1 MRNVVITLLICLI
14 FFQLSGEQK
23 GGFTKFIL
31 QKMDYDKAYFESILK
46 MKKEGRKH
54 PRLSTEEFTSET
66 ARASFNLPVLN
77 KYVSQ
82 KELYLSGS
90 PLTLPPLKEGYRVY
104 INLIA
109 LLNMF
114 QAFEKKNY
122 NDALKYGEYIVVQ
135 NKESVGLTTEENT
148 ADYYVQLF
156 REYYFLMAASHYH
169 LKNDTK
175 AVEWFAKIEA
185 DADLQKL
192 KAQINEDKKQA
203 ADPKILRLEEL
214 RKKPLAVMEMLNAD
228 KNPENDWMTKGMTEV
243 LTNELVQNTD
253 ILVVE
258 RSQLEKVYK
267 EFELAL
273 SGVTTEA
280 DAIKIGEVLSAESL
294 LVSSFQNSG
303 QGLLFSFRIVD
314 SQNGLA
320 LESVSG
326 EIIKDDDMFRNIRG
340 LVLDLFVRAGW
351 MFPETANEIGESR
364 VPKMTN
370 IRELAQARLAMAA
383 SPKEAK
389 AMYAKA
395 AKEDPALANI
405 FEDLKAEF
413 KDVSATV
420 AVTPFVNVTGNSEDF
435 WMIGALV
442 EMMTNDLPKLDFTV
456 VERTQFD
463 GLLNE
468 KMGQVI
474 SSEDAVKAGQSAGA
488 DLLMMGSVFH
498 LDKHI
503 KIQARFV
510 EIKTG
515 IVLFT
520 VESENREDNF
530 SKAVVDLLKNIAEN
544 MNHKLSTDAIAGLS
558 SAKISKEDFEKYTRQ
573 QIAKESLSKTDTK
586 KKAETGYKYLPRWPF
601 WVAVTTFSL
610 GFATAISQFVII
622 NLNHNDKNNNEE
634 DRHIRDAFG
643 WTGVTIA
650 VVSAGYMIFD
660 SAWQNKV
667 TKERNKRSVLIT
679 PQINMVN
686 GKGAGIIVSG
696 SY

>member
-1 MRNVVITLLICLI
+1 MRNIFLILLVLLI
-14 FFQLSGEQK
+14 FFQLSGEQQ
-23 GGFTKFIL
+23 GGFVNFIL
-31 QKMDYDKAYFESILK
+31 QKMDYDKSYFDAILK

-82 KELYLSGS
+82 KESYLSGS

-169 LKNDTK
+169 LKNDIK

-192 KAQINEDKKQA
+192 KAQINEEKKLIT
-203 ADPKILRLEEL
+203 DPKIFRLEEL
-214 RKKPLAVMEMLNAD
+214 RRKPLAVMDMLNVD
-228 KNPENDWMTKGMTEV
+228 KYPENDWMSKGMTEV
-243 LTNELVQNTD
+243 LTNELIQNTD
-253 ILVVE
+253 VLVVE

-280 DAIKIGEVLSAESL
+280 DVIKIGEVLSAESL
-294 LVSSFQNSG
+294 LVSSFQKSG
-303 QGLLFSFRIVD
+303 KGLLFSFRIVD
-314 SQNGLA
+314 SQNGQV

-326 EIIKDDDMFRNIRG
+326 EIAKSDDMFKNIRE
-340 LVLDLFVRAGW
+340 LVLNLFVRAGW
-351 MFPETANEIGESR
+351 LFPEAASEIAAAR
-364 VPKMTN
+364 APRLTN
-370 IRELAQARLAMAA
+370 IRELVEARFAMTTK
-383 SPKEAK
+383 SQEAK
-389 AMYAKA
+389 SLYAKA
-395 AKEDPALANI
+395 AKEDPALAGI

-435 WMIGALV
+435 WMIEALV

-456 VERTQFD
+456 VERTQFA
-463 GLLNE
+463 GLLSE

-474 SSEDAVKAGQSAGA
+474 SSKDAMKAGESAGA

-498 LDKHI
+498 LGKQI

-520 VESENREDNF
+520 VEAENREDDF
-530 SKAVVDLLKNIAEN
+530 SKAVVDLLKNIGEN
-544 MNHKLSTDAIAGLS
+544 MNYKLSEDVMAKLN
-558 SAKISKEDFEKYTRQ
+558 SAKISKEDFEKYARQ
-573 QIAKESLSKTDTK
+573 EMAKESLNKSDVEK
-586 KKAETGYKYLPRWPF
+586 KDKAEYEYLPRWPF

-610 GFATAISQFVII
+610 SFATAIAQFVII
-622 NLNHNDKNNNEE
+622 DKIENHENE
-634 DRHIRDAFG
+634 RKIRTVFG
-643 WTGVTIA
+643 WTGFGLTVL
-650 VVSAGYMIFD
+650 SAGYMIFD

-686 GKGAGIIVSG
+686 GKSAGIIVSG

>member
-1 MRNVVITLLICLI
+1 MRNVVITLLVCLI

-31 QKMDYDKAYFESILK
+31 QKMDYDKSYFESILK

-82 KELYLSGS
+82 KESYLSGS

-104 INLIA
+104 INLVA

-122 NDALKYGEYIVVQ
+122 NDVLKYGEYIVVQ

-169 LKNDTK
+169 LKNDIK

-192 KAQINEDKKQA
+192 KSQINEEKKQT

-228 KNPENDWMTKGMTEV
+228 KNPENDWMTRAVAEI
-243 LTNELVQNTD
+243 LTNELAQNTD
-253 ILVVE
+253 ILIVE
-258 RSQLEKVYK
+258 RSQLDQVYK

-273 SGVTTEA
+273 SGVTTESGA
-280 DAIKIGEVLSAESL
+280 MKIGEVLNAGSL
-294 LVSSFQNSG
+294 LVSSFQKVNDNF
-303 QGLLFSFRIVD
+303 LFILRIVD
-314 SQNGLA
+314 AEKGTV
-320 LESVSG
+320 LESLSG
-326 EIIKDDDMFRNIRG
+326 EIAGDEEMFKNIRA
-340 LVLDLFVRAGW
+340 LALNLFVVAGW

-389 AMYAKA
+389 AKYAKA

-420 AVTPFVNVTGNSEDF
+420 AVTPFVNVAGNSEDF

-498 LDKHI
+498 LGKHI

-520 VESENREDNF
+520 VEAESREDDF

-544 MNHKLSTDAIAGLS
+544 MNHKLSADAIAGLS

>member
-1 MRNVVITLLICLI
+1 
-14 FFQLSGEQK
+14 LSGEQQS
-23 GGFTKFIL
+23 GFIKFII
-31 QKMDYDKAYFESILK
+31 QKMDYDKSYFESILK

-54 PRLSTEEFTSET
+54 PRLSSEEFTSEV
-66 ARASFNLPVLN
+66 ARASYNLPVLN
-77 KYVSQ
+77 KYSSQ
-82 KELYLSGS
+82 KESYFSGS
-90 PLTLPPLKEGYRVY
+90 PLILPPLKEGYRVY

-114 QAFEKKNY
+114 QSFEKKNY
-122 NDALKYGEYIVVQ
+122 NDSLKYGEYIVVQ

-156 REYYFLMAASHYH
+156 REYYFIMAASHYH

-192 KAQINEDKKQA
+192 KAQINEEKKLIT
-203 ADPKILRLEEL
+203 DPKIFRLEEL
-214 RKKPLAVMEMLNAD
+214 RRKPLAVMDMLNVD
-228 KNPENDWMTKGMTEV
+228 KDPENDWMSKGMTEV

-273 SGVTTEA
+273 QGVTTEA
-280 DAIKIGEVLSAESL
+280 DTIKIGEVLSAESL

-303 QGLLFSFRIVD
+303 KGLLFSFRIVD
-314 SQNGLA
+314 SQNGQV

-326 EIIKDDDMFRNIRG
+326 EIAKSDDMFKNIRG
-340 LVLDLFVRAGW
+340 LVLNLFVRAGW
-351 MFPETANEIGESR
+351 LFPEAASEIAAAR
-364 VPKMTN
+364 APRLTN
-370 IRELAQARLAMAA
+370 IRELVEARFAMTTK
-383 SPKEAK
+383 SQEAK
-389 AMYAKA
+389 SLYAKA
-395 AKEDPALANI
+395 AKEDPALAGI
-405 FEDLKAEF
+405 FKDLKAEF

-435 WMIGALV
+435 WMINALV
-442 EMMTNDLPKLDFTV
+442 EIMTNDLPKLDFTV
-456 VERTQFD
+456 VERTQLE
-463 GLLNE
+463 GLMNE

-474 SSEDAVKAGQSAGA
+474 SNKDAMKAGQSAGA

-520 VESENREDNF
+520 VESENREDDF

-558 SAKISKEDFEKYTRQ
+558 SQNVSKEDFEKYTRQ
-573 QIAKESLSKTDTK
+573 EMAKESLNKSDIEK
-586 KKAETGYKYLPRWPF
+586 KDKAEYQYLPRWPF
-601 WVAVTTFSL
+601 WVAVTTFTL
-610 GFATAISQFVII
+610 GLATAVSQFVII
-622 NLNHNDKNNNEE
+622 DKIENHENE
-634 DRHIRDAFG
+634 RKIRTVFG
-643 WTGVTIA
+643 WTGFSLTVL
-650 VVSAGYMIFD
+650 SAGYMIFD

-679 PQINMVN
+679 PQINV
-686 GKGAGIIVSG
+686 GKDGGAGITVSG